1 MKFSCCIEM
10 IYTEY
15 PFLERFQKAKD
26 AGFDYVEF
34 WNWNDKDIDAI
45 EKTIKEV
52 GIPVATFQGSI
63 RGVMV
68 DKNDREVY
76 IEDMKTSIATAKR
89 LGAKA
94 IFCMSDIMQEDRSVK
109 PHPYEISPEEMRETT
124 ISVLRELAPIAEEA
138 GITLVIEPLN
148 TLVDHAG
155 YSLYSSAEGIEIV
168 KAVNSPAVRL
178 LYDAYHMQIME
189 GNIIDTIRNNW
200 QYFGHF
206 HIADVPGRNQPGTG
220 ELNYNNILKA
230 LKETGYAGIVGFEFA
245 PIGKADEDVIAEVL
259 PACKAI

>member
-10 IYTEY
+10 IYTQY
-15 PFLERFQKAKD
+15 PFLERFRKAKE

-34 WNWNDKDIDAI
+34 WNWNDKDMDAI
-45 EKTIKEV
+45 ARTVEEV

-68 DKNDREVY
+68 DKNDKDIY
-76 IEDMKTSIATAKR
+76 IEDMKKSIQTAAK

-109 PHPYEISPEEMRETT
+109 PHAYEIPADEMRQNS
-124 ISVLRELAPIAEEA
+124 IAVLKELAPIAEAA
-138 GITLVIEPLN
+138 GIMLVIEPLN

-155 YSLYSSAEGIEIV
+155 YSLYSTKEGIEII
-168 KAVNSPAVRL
+168 KAVNSPNVRL

-220 ELNYNNILKA
+220 ELNYKNILA
-230 LKETGYAGIVGFEFA
+230 ELKKTGYQGIVGFEFA
-245 PIGKADEDVIAEVL
+245 PVGKTDEEVIAEVL

>member
-1 MKFSCCIEM
+1 
-10 IYTEY
+10 
-15 PFLERFQKAKD
+15 
-26 AGFDYVEF
+26 
-34 WNWNDKDIDAI
+34 
-45 EKTIKEV
+45 
-52 GIPVATFQGSI
+52 
-63 RGVMV
+63 
-68 DKNDREVY
+68 
-76 IEDMKTSIATAKR
+76 
-89 LGAKA
+89 
-94 IFCMSDIMQEDRSVK
+94 MSDIMQEDRSVK
-109 PHPYEISPEEMRETT
+109 PHPYEISKEEMRENT

-245 PIGKADEDVIAEVL
+245 PIGKTDEAVIAEVL

>member
-15 PFLERFQKAKD
+15 PFLERFRKAKE

-34 WNWNDKDIDAI
+34 WNWDNKDVDAI

-52 GIPVATFQGSI
+52 GIGVATFQGSI

-68 DKNDREVY
+68 DKRDREVY
-76 IEDMKTSIATAKR
+76 IEDLKTSIAMAKR

-94 IFCMSDIMQEDRSVK
+94 IFCMSDILQEDRSVK
-109 PHPYEISPEEMRETT
+109 PRDYELSAEEMRANTV
-124 ISVLRELAPIAEEA
+124 SVLKELAPIAEEA
-138 GITLVIEPLN
+138 GVTLVIEPLN
-148 TLVDHAG
+148 TLVDHRG
-155 YSLYSSAEGIEIV
+155 YSLHSSAEGVAIV
-168 KAVNSPAVRL
+168 KEVNSPAVRL

-206 HIADVPGRNQPGTG
+206 HVADVPGRHQPGTG
-220 ELNYNNILKA
+220 ELNYMNILKE
-230 LKETGYAGIVGFEFA
+230 LKDTGYQGIVGFEFDPTEA
-245 PIGKADEDVIAEVL
+245 SDMVAAETLKA
-259 PACKAI
+259 CRAI

>member
-10 IYTEY
+10 IYTKY
-15 PFLERFQKAKD
+15 PFLERFKKAKD

-34 WNWNDKDIDAI
+34 WNWDDKDIDAI
-45 EKTIKEV
+45 ERTIKDV

-68 DKNDREVY
+68 DKNDKDIYV
-76 IEDMKTSIATAKR
+76 EDVKKSIGVASR

-94 IFCMSDIMQEDRSVK
+94 IFCMSDILQEDRSVK
-109 PHPYEISPEEMRETT
+109 PRPVPIPAEEMRDSS
-124 ISVLRELAPIAEEA
+124 IAALRELAPYAEDA

-148 TLVDHAG
+148 TVVDHVG
-155 YSLYSSAEGIEIV
+155 YSLASTAGGIEIV
-168 KAVNSPAVRL
+168 KAVNSPNVRL

-189 GNIIDTIRNNW
+189 GNIIDTIRANW

-206 HIADVPGRNQPGTG
+206 HVADVPGRNQPGTG
-220 ELNYNNILKA
+220 ELNYKNILTA
-230 LKETGYAGIVGFEFA
+230 LKATGYQGLVGFEFS
-245 PIGKADEDVIAEVL
+245 PVGKPDEEVIAQVL
-259 PACKAI
+259 SECKAI